1 VNLAYWIG
9 KFVMAYIITR
19 KPAPKKAVE

>member
-19 KPAPKKAVE
+19 KPAPKKPAE